1 MLQQAVQAHSVDT
14 GRRSS
19 YYLCPG
25 PPYAGWTFFC
35 FLCYFLDTS
44 WIPQVSLGLHYVI
57 YWLHLGTVAES
68 KVGGVAGGM
77 VSVVTVV
84 GAGAGKRVEGIC
96 GG

>member
-1 MLQQAVQAHSVDT
+1 MLQQAMQAHNVDT

-25 PPYAGWTFFC
+25 LPYAGWTFFASSV
-35 FLCYFLDTS
+35 TSWIPS
-44 WIPQVSLGLHYVI
+44 WIPQVSLGLHYVV
-57 YWLHLGTVAES
+57 YWLHLGAVAES